1 VPLNFAHVRL
11 PDWTTIAWKQQTS
24 LRRAASRAPKR
35 ELVIALWCLAHS
47 RRSAPRSNGWNVSR
61 AHPLYSRAADGNPM
75 ETRVKARL
83 IGALIL
89 VALIVLLVPEML
101 SGPRQNQKSHGEGS
115 AAQTYTIDLT
125 APTARVAPSATDKT
139 PPPPPAAPAD
149 DLPTET
155 VHVESTSEPAA
166 AQPSEEPASGGTESP
181 PSGGG
186 ADISDQSAWV
196 VQLGSF
202 ASDANAARLA
212 GELKSRGYKAFVSR
226 LGSGS
231 RTRFRVRVGPEQERA
246 RAENLAERLRRDG
259 RQAVVVPNS

>member
-1 VPLNFAHVRL
+1 
-11 PDWTTIAWKQQTS
+11 
-24 LRRAASRAPKR
+24 
-35 ELVIALWCLAHS
+35 
-47 RRSAPRSNGWNVSR
+47 
-61 AHPLYSRAADGNPM
+61 M

-101 SGPRQNQKSHGEGS
+101 SGPRQNQKSPGAGG

-125 APTARVAPSATDKT
+125 APTARVAPSATDST

-155 VHVESTSEPAA
+155 IHVESTSEPAA
-166 AQPSEEPASGGTESP
+166 SQPAEEEQGGTESP

-186 ADISDQSAWV
+186 VDTGDESAWV

-202 ASDANAARLA
+202 ASEANAARLV

-231 RTRFRVRVGPEQERA
+231 RTRFRVRVGPEQERT

>member
-1 VPLNFAHVRL
+1 
-11 PDWTTIAWKQQTS
+11 
-24 LRRAASRAPKR
+24 
-35 ELVIALWCLAHS
+35 
-47 RRSAPRSNGWNVSR
+47 
-61 AHPLYSRAADGNPM
+61 M

-101 SGPRQNQKSHGEGS
+101 SGPRHDQKSSREGS
-115 AAQTYTIDLT
+115 AAQTYTIDLS
-125 APTARVAPSATDKT
+125 APAVRPAPPAADNA
-139 PPPPPAAPAD
+139 PPPPPPPAPAD

-155 VHVESTSEPAA
+155 VHVESTLEPAA
-166 AQPSEEPASGGTESP
+166 SQLAEEPAPDKTESP
-181 PSGGG
+181 PSSGDAETG
-186 ADISDQSAWV
+186 DQSAWV

-202 ASDANAARLA
+202 ASETNAERLA
-212 GELKSRGYKAFVSR
+212 GDLKSRGYKAFVSR

-231 RTRFRVRVGPEQERA
+231 RIRFRVRVGPEQERA

>member
-1 VPLNFAHVRL
+1 
-11 PDWTTIAWKQQTS
+11 
-24 LRRAASRAPKR
+24 
-35 ELVIALWCLAHS
+35 
-47 RRSAPRSNGWNVSR
+47 
-61 AHPLYSRAADGNPM
+61 M

-101 SGPRQNQKSHGEGS
+101 SGPRQNQKSAKDGG

-125 APTARVAPSATDKT
+125 APTARVAPTVTDKPSVT
-139 PPPPPAAPAD
+139 DKIPPASPAPAD

-166 AQPSEEPASGGTESP
+166 SQTAEEPASGQTESP
-181 PSGGG
+181 PNDGN
-186 ADISDQSAWV
+186 ADAGDQSAWV

-202 ASDANAARLA
+202 ASGANAERLV
-212 GELKSRGYKAFVSR
+212 GELRSRGYKAFVSR

>member
-1 VPLNFAHVRL
+1 
-11 PDWTTIAWKQQTS
+11 
-24 LRRAASRAPKR
+24 
-35 ELVIALWCLAHS
+35 
-47 RRSAPRSNGWNVSR
+47 
-61 AHPLYSRAADGNPM
+61 M

-101 SGPRQNQKSHGEGS
+101 SGPRQGQKSPGAGG

-125 APTARVAPSATDKT
+125 APAARVTPSATDNA
-139 PPPPPAAPAD
+139 PPAAPAE

-166 AQPSEEPASGGTESP
+166 SHPPEEPASGGTESP

-186 ADISDQSAWV
+186 VDTGDQSAWV

-202 ASDANAARLA
+202 ASEANAARLA
-212 GELKSRGYKAFVSR
+212 SQLKSRGYKAYVSR

-246 RAENLAERLRRDG
+246 RAEDLAERLRRDG

>member
-1 VPLNFAHVRL
+1 
-11 PDWTTIAWKQQTS
+11 
-24 LRRAASRAPKR
+24 
-35 ELVIALWCLAHS
+35 
-47 RRSAPRSNGWNVSR
+47 
-61 AHPLYSRAADGNPM
+61 M

-101 SGPRQNQKSHGEGS
+101 SGPRQNQKSAKDGG

-125 APTARVAPSATDKT
+125 APTARVAPSVTDKA
-139 PPPPPAAPAD
+139 PPAPPASAD

-166 AQPSEEPASGGTESP
+166 SQTAEEPASGRTESP
-181 PSGGG
+181 PTDGT
-186 ADISDQSAWV
+186 ADSRDQSEWV

-202 ASDANAARLA
+202 ASGANAERLV

-246 RAENLAERLRRDG
+246 DAENLAERLRRDG
-259 RQAVVVPNS
+259 RQAVVVPSS